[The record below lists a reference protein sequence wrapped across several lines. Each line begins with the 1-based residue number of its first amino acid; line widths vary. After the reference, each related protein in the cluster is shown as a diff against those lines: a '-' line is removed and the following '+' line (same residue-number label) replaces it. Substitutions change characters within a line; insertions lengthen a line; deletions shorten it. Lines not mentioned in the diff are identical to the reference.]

1 MSESLAQYTA
11 LMVMK
16 HEFGEAHMKRF
27 LKYEMDRYLAGRSG
41 EKKQELPLIRC
52 EGQGYIRYNKASV
65 VFYAPQ
71 DYVGEEAID
80 RALPGY
86 VQDVAFQQP
95 PYTNALELEARL
107 RRAMPPEYGYLID
120 DMFDAAKLHENRAL
134 SATYRA
140 SANGKYEVK
149 LRVRLASSR
158 RRSRATSKRSP

>member
-120 DMFDAAKLHENRAL
+120 DMFDAVTLHENRHSPQL
-134 SATYRA
+134 IVHPPTA
-140 SANGKYEVK
+140 ST
-149 LRVRLASSR
+149 R
-158 RRSRATSKRSP
+158 